1 MSFYLVSVR
10 KSIAFMNLLHHIKL
24 TKTLL
29 EGEIDDLNTIS
40 RQALD
45 NISSESIIEEYV
57 MEILDLF
64 HKAFNR
70 DDVGFIE
77 DIFFE
82 NQLMIR
88 RTLANQNFI
97 FDWFE
102 KTKPLAD
109 SETKQIQLVHVYR
122 AMVSDVFEPY
132 LSILVASIHLI
143 ENTFDTF
150 LQANLGTAEFNKQ
163 EFIKKRLK
171 GTNLL
176 SGYFPIIRN
185 AVSHAGSHS
194 IQYEISHII
203 FKKIKRGTNPT
214 VDEVLKVN
222 NDDLILHIQSLIDF
236 TQCVDVAINI
246 FGIDANDLIMNTPRL
261 AQTFYEKLF
270 TQDSHVKHREI
281 RNEVY
286 RKIWLDDNLTNR
298 KKHKYFGELFS
309 KVCRKYK
316 MPAKTLRFIEKEGF
330 LIVSVPYKAINLN
343 DNQAVIQRVSELIR
357 YCLLA
362 YQYFHFQFDSFF
374 TEEEEAPDNQN
385 LLQIW
390 LKGGELKLYSE
401 GQSTYL
407 DLIHDAN
414 IYKNKTDWPITV
426 DFDTLR
432 ELDLKSL
439 KEVKKRKQR

>member
-1 MSFYLVSVR
+1 
-10 KSIAFMNLLHHIKL
+10 MNLLNHIKL
-24 TKTLL
+24 SKILV

-40 RQALD
+40 QQALD
-45 NISSESIIEEYV
+45 NISSELIIEEYIG
-57 MEILDLF
+57 EILNLL
-64 HKAFNR
+64 HKAFSVDN
-70 DDVGFIE
+70 VGFIE
-77 DIFFE
+77 KIFFE

-88 RTLANQNFI
+88 RTIANQDFI

-102 KTKPLAD
+102 KTKTLA
-109 SETKQIQLVHVYR
+109 SGETKQIQLVHVYR

-185 AVSHAGSHS
+185 AISHAGSHS
-194 IQYEISHII
+194 IQYEINHIT
-203 FKKIKRGTNPT
+203 FKKIKRGINPT
-214 VDEVLKVN
+214 VDEVLKVR

-236 TQCVDVAINI
+236 TRCVDVAINI
-246 FGIDANDLIMNTPRL
+246 FGIDANDLIMNSPQLT
-261 AQTFYEKLF
+261 QTFYEKMF
-270 TQDSHVKHREI
+270 TQDSHAKYREL

-286 RKIWLDDNLTNR
+286 SKIWLDDKLTNT
-298 KKHKYFGELFS
+298 KKYEHFGELFS
-309 KVCRKYK
+309 KVCQKYK
-316 MPAKTLRFIEKEGF
+316 MATKTLRFIEKEGF
-330 LIVSVPYKAINLN
+330 LIISVPYKTIDLN
-343 DNQAVIQRVSELIR
+343 DDQAVIHRVSELIR

-362 YQYFHFQFDSFF
+362 HQYFHFQFDSFF
-374 TEEEEAPDNQN
+374 AEEEAPNNKN

-390 LKGGELKLYSE
+390 IRGEELKLYSE

-414 IYKNKTDWPITV
+414 IYKNKTDWPITI
-426 DFDTLR
+426 DFETLR

-439 KEVKKRKQR
+439 KEVKKRKKR

>member
-1 MSFYLVSVR
+1 
-10 KSIAFMNLLHHIKL
+10 MNLLHHIRL
-24 TKTLL
+24 TNTLVD
-29 EGEIDDLNTIS
+29 GEIDDLNTIS
-40 RQALD
+40 DQAVD
-45 NISSESIIEEYV
+45 SISSEHIIEEYV
-57 MEILDLF
+57 TEILDLF
-64 HKAFNR
+64 HRAFMMDN
-70 DDVGFIE
+70 VVFIE
-77 DIFFE
+77 KIFFE
-82 NQLMIR
+82 NQVMIR
-88 RTLANQNFI
+88 RTVANQDFI

-102 KTKPLAD
+102 KAKALAG

-122 AMVSDVFEPY
+122 AMVSDIFEPY

-150 LQANLGTAEFNKQ
+150 LQANLGAAEFSKQ
-163 EFIKKRLK
+163 EFIKKRLN

-176 SGYFPIIRN
+176 RGYFPIIRN
-185 AVSHAGSHS
+185 AISHAGSHS
-194 IQYEISHII
+194 IQYEINHII
-203 FKKIKRGTNPT
+203 FKKIKRGISPT
-214 VDEVLKVN
+214 VDEVLKVS

-246 FGIDANDLIMNTPRL
+246 FGIDANDLMMNTPQL
-261 AQTFYEKLF
+261 AQTFYEKMF
-270 TQDSHVKHREI
+270 TQGSHAKHREI

-286 RKIWLDDNLTNR
+286 RKLWLDDKLTNR
-298 KKHKYFGELFS
+298 KKHEHFGELFS
-309 KVCRKYK
+309 KVCQKYK
-316 MPAKTLRFIEKEGF
+316 MPAKTLRFIEKERF
-330 LIVSVPYKAINLN
+330 LIVSVPYKTIDLN
-343 DNQAVIQRVSELIR
+343 DNQAVIHRVSELIR

-374 TEEEEAPDNQN
+374 TEEQAPDNQN

-390 LKGGELKLYSE
+390 LKGEELKLYSE

-426 DFDTLR
+426 DFDTLM

-439 KEVKKRKQR
+439 NEVKKRKQR